1 MKYTIALLLF
11 TLISCSKS
19 EVAADSSGPTQTNN
33 MTDGGAVNTTGKKL
47 LFEGSFT
54 NGAHPTSGKA
64 GIYQDDM
71 GEITLVFDNFKTD
84 AGPDLRIYMAEDK
97 SVSNFIEIT
106 NKVENGNKSY
116 VLPKT
121 WDSAK
126 QRQVLIWCKQFS
138 VLFGSAELKAK

>member
-33 MTDGGAVNTTGKKL
+33 MTEGGAVNTTGKKL
-47 LFEGSFT
+47 LFEGNFT
-54 NGAHPTSGKA
+54 NGSYTTSGKA
-64 GIYQDDM
+64 GIYQDDK
-71 GEITLVFDNFKTD
+71 GEISLVFDNFMTN